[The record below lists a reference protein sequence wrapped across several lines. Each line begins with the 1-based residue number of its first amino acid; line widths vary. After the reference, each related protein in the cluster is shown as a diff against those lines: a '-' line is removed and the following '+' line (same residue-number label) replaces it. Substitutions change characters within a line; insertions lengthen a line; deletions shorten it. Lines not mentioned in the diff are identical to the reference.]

1 MYKILTFVKFERDIM
16 MLSSITLF
24 LGGGGVGVESD
35 FGGQCYTQFSLKRQQ
50 KHFGIAIKNKK
61 IKKIWGTTNLNL
73 IKLIITE
80 EMFKAKVLNYI
91 SLKPKACRISC

>member
-1 MYKILTFVKFERDIM
+1 M
-16 MLSSITLF
+16 MLSSITPF
-24 LGGGGVGVESD
+24 FWGVGVESD

-50 KHFGIAIKNKK
+50 KHFEIAIKK
-61 IKKIWGTTNLNL
+61 KKIWGTTNLNL